1 MSALRIVMVSILSLS
16 SASPLASQMRNRM
29 STRAA
34 MEALNL
40 CPVERSNRYVVK
52 AEQDNQSF
60 MKKLEKGAKEYCEI
74 KGLDANLQPK
84 KINPEPCICIPQ
96 PVKRMLVPVQS
107 IPIGM

>member
-1 MSALRIVMVSILSLS
+1 
-16 SASPLASQMRNRM
+16 
-29 STRAA
+29 
-34 MEALNL
+34 
-40 CPVERSNRYVVK
+40 
-52 AEQDNQSF
+52 